1 MGAISEEIHE
11 AVATPHAAMQSASRV
26 GVGPLALAVPAGG
39 AAGMVLEMTAS
50 RLLAPYF
57 GSSLFIWADL
67 IGLVM
72 IFLTLGYTLGGRLA
86 DRAPR
91 PVLLYGLLAAA
102 GLAILAIPVLSSPV
116 LAAVAGLT
124 VGGTN
129 LGALIGV
136 IALFGLPSVLLGMI
150 APFAIRLRLRA
161 VGAAGRT
168 AGSLYALA
176 TLGSIVG
183 TFATVFGLLPYLG
196 IALTLTL
203 AGGGLLLVAALGAL
217 VAGRRPNPPTP
228 FPTKEGGADV
238 ATTLP
243 SLRRGGVGGEV
254 VTVAPNSD
262 LRPQTSELATIRTPQ
277 LWAVVGVGGAGVMA
291 LEMTAAQLL
300 RPYFGSSLFIWAN
313 LIGLVMIYLTLG
325 YWLGGRLADRA
336 PRPAVLYGLMSVA
349 GLATAIIPL
358 LAQPIL
364 TWSLEGFAQVSVGI
378 FYGSLAGVIGLFA
391 IPLVL
396 LGMISPFAIRLRTQ
410 HAAAAGQTAG
420 GVSSVSTLG
429 SIIGTFVPVFLL
441 LPNVGSG
448 RTLLLTAGA
457 VLLVAT
463 VGMLAGQVRGAR
475 LVGAGLLAVAAL
487 GLLPPPA
494 LIKPPPYGTMI
505 VDRESV
511 YNYIQVVAAPN
522 GDTHLVLNEGHAV
535 HSIYR
540 ADPAQPLTGGP
551 WDYWLVA
558 PYVNAN
564 MQPAK
569 VNNLLML
576 GSAAGTASQ
585 LFSRVYA
592 AKPVDNVEL
601 DPEIVKLGHQY
612 FHLPDGNVHNIVQDA
627 RVYLRTTGQ
636 KYTIVGIDAYR
647 QPYIPF
653 HLTTR
658 EFFQE
663 TQQHL
668 DPNGVVMINAGRT
681 SRDFRLVDAIAA
693 TMRSVYP
700 HVYIIDVANM
710 GNSMVIG
717 TMQADGLA
725 HFKANAAT
733 ATDPLLQQVFAASL
747 AQGNMRE
754 VRPAAET
761 GQPVFTDDRAPVE
774 EVIDQLIL
782 NYVTAQ

>member
-1 MGAISEEIHE
+1 MGAISEEVRE
-11 AVATPHAAMQSASRV
+11 AVPLSRAAAQVPSHV
-26 GVGPLALAVPAGG
+26 GAGPLALAVPAGG

-102 GLAILAIPVLSSPV
+102 GLAILAIPVLSGPV
-116 LAAVAGLT
+116 LSAVAGLT

-136 IALFGLPSVLLGMI
+136 VALFGLPSVLLGMI
-150 APFAIRLRLRA
+150 SPFAIRLRLRE

-176 TLGSIVG
+176 TVGSILG

-203 AGGGLLLVAALGAL
+203 AGGVLLLVAALGAL
-217 VAGRRPNPPTP
+217 LAGRPNPPTP
-228 FPTKEGGADV
+228 FLRKEGGAD
-238 ATTLP
+238 ADLP
-243 SLRRGGVGGEV
+243 SLRRGGAGGEV
-254 VTVAPNSD
+254 VTVSHN
-262 LRPQTSELATIRTPQ
+262 SELVAIRTPQ
-277 LWAVVGVGGAGVMA
+277 LLAVVGVGGAGVMA

-364 TWSLEGFAQVSVGI
+364 TWSLEGFAEVSVGI

-558 PYVNAN
+558 PYVNAD

-585 LFSRVYA
+585 LFSRVYN

-601 DPEIVKLGHQY
+601 DPEIVKLGRQY

-627 RVYLRTTGQ
+627 RVYLRTTDQ

-663 TQQHL
+663 TQAHL

-681 SRDFRLVDAIAA
+681 SRDFRLVDAIAT

-717 TMQADGLA
+717 TMQAEGLA

-761 GQPVFTDDRAPVE
+761 GEPVFTDDRAPVE

>member
-1 MGAISEEIHE
+1 MGAISEEVREGI
-11 AVATPHAAMQSASRV
+11 AVPRAVTQAQNRV
-26 GVGPLALAVPAGG
+26 GAGPLGLAVPAGG
-39 AAGMVLEMTAS
+39 AAGMVLEMSAS

-102 GLAILAIPVLSSPV
+102 GLAILAIPVLAGPV
-116 LAAVAGLT
+116 LSAVAGLT

-136 IALFGLPSVLLGMI
+136 MALFGLPSVFLGMI
-150 APFAIRLRLRA
+150 APFAIRLRLGE

-176 TLGSIVG
+176 TLGSILG

-196 IALTLTL
+196 ITLTL
-203 AGGGLLLVAALGAL
+203 ILAGGVLLAVAALGVL
-217 VAGRRPNPPTP
+217 VAGRPNPPTL
-228 FPTKEGGADV
+228 FPTKEGGADAANMLFSTKEEGADV
-238 ATTLP
+238 NLP
-243 SLRRGGVGGEV
+243 SLHRGEV
-254 VTVAPNSD
+254 V
-262 LRPQTSELATIRTPQ
+262 RTPQ
-277 LWAVVGVGGAGVMA
+277 LLAVVGVGGAGVMA

-336 PRPAVLYGLMSVA
+336 PRPAVLYTLMSVA

-420 GVSSVSTLG
+420 NVSSVSTLG
-429 SIIGTFVPVFLL
+429 SIVGTFVPVFLL

-475 LVGAGLLAVAAL
+475 VVGAGLLAVAAL

-511 YNYIQVVAAPN
+511 YNYIQVVAAGN

-540 ADPAQPLTGGP
+540 ADQTHPLTGGP

-558 PYVNAN
+558 PYVNAA

-585 LFSRVYA
+585 LFSRVYN

-601 DPEIVKLGHQY
+601 DPEIVKLGRQY

-627 RVYLRTTGQ
+627 RVYLRTTDQ

-663 TQQHL
+663 TQAHL

-681 SRDFRLVDAIAA
+681 SRDFRLVDAIAT

-717 TMQADGLA
+717 TLQADGLA

>member
-1 MGAISEEIHE
+1 MGAISEEVREGI
-11 AVATPHAAMQSASRV
+11 AAPRTVAQAASRV
-26 GVGPLALAVPAGG
+26 GAGPLALAVPAGG
-39 AAGMVLEMTAS
+39 AAGMVLEMSAS

-91 PVLLYGLLAAA
+91 PALLYGLLAAA
-102 GLAILAIPVLSSPV
+102 GLAILAIPMLAGPVLS
-116 LAAVAGLT
+116 AVAGMT

-136 IALFGLPSVLLGMI
+136 VALFGLPSVLLGMI
-150 APFAIRLRLRA
+150 APFAIRLRLGE

-176 TLGSIVG
+176 TVGSIAG

-196 IALTLTL
+196 IALTLAL
-203 AGGGLLLVAALGAL
+203 AGGVLLAVAALGAL
-217 VAGRRPNPPTP
+217 VAGRPNPPTP
-228 FPTKEGGADV
+228 FPTEEGGVDDGN
-238 ATTLP
+238 TLP
-243 SLRRGGVGGEV
+243 SLRRGGAGGEV
-254 VTVAPNSD
+254 VTN
-262 LRPQTSELATIRTPQ
+262 PQSATHKGNPTGFRNPQ
-277 LWAVVGVGGAGVMA
+277 LLAVVGVGGAGVMA

-336 PRPAVLYGLMSVA
+336 PRPAVLYALMSVA

-391 IPLVL
+391 VPLVL
-396 LGMISPFAIRLRTQ
+396 LGMISPFAIRLRTE

-420 GVSSVSTLG
+420 NVSSVSTLG
-429 SIIGTFVPVFLL
+429 SIVGTFVPVFLL
-441 LPNVGSG
+441 LPNIGSG

-475 LVGAGLLAVAAL
+475 VVGAGLLAVAAL

-558 PYVNAN
+558 PYVNAA

-585 LFSRVYA
+585 LFSRVYG

-601 DPEIVKLGHQY
+601 DPEIVKLGRQY
-612 FHLPDGNVHNIVQDA
+612 FHLPDGNVHNIIQDA
-627 RVYLRTTGQ
+627 RVYLRTTDQ

-663 TQQHL
+663 TQAHL

-681 SRDFRLVDAIAA
+681 SRDFRLVDAIAT

-725 HFKANAAT
+725 HFKANAAN

-747 AQGNMRE
+747 DHGNMRE

>member
-1 MGAISEEIHE
+1 MGAISEEVREGI
-11 AVATPHAAMQSASRV
+11 AVPRAVTQAQNRV
-26 GVGPLALAVPAGG
+26 GAGPLGLAVPAGG
-39 AAGMVLEMTAS
+39 AAGMVLEMSAS

-102 GLAILAIPVLSSPV
+102 GLAILAIPVLAGPV
-116 LAAVAGLT
+116 LSAVAGLT

-136 IALFGLPSVLLGMI
+136 MALFGLPSVFLGMI
-150 APFAIRLRLRA
+150 APFAIRLRLGE

-176 TLGSIVG
+176 TLGSILG

-196 IALTLTL
+196 ITLTL
-203 AGGGLLLVAALGAL
+203 ILAGGVLLAVAALGVL
-217 VAGRRPNPPTP
+217 VAGRPNPPTP
-228 FPTKEGGADV
+228 FPTKEGGADAANMLFSTKEEGADV
-238 ATTLP
+238 NLP
-243 SLRRGGVGGEV
+243 SLHRGEV
-254 VTVAPNSD
+254 V
-262 LRPQTSELATIRTPQ
+262 RTPQ
-277 LWAVVGVGGAGVMA
+277 LLAVVGVGGAGVMA

-336 PRPAVLYGLMSVA
+336 PRPAVLYTLMSVA

-420 GVSSVSTLG
+420 NVSSVSTLG
-429 SIIGTFVPVFLL
+429 SIVGTFVPVFLL

-475 LVGAGLLAVAAL
+475 VVGAGLLAVAAL

-511 YNYIQVVAAPN
+511 YNYIQVVAAGN

-540 ADPAQPLTGGP
+540 ADQTHPLTGGP

-558 PYVNAN
+558 PYVNAA

-585 LFSRVYA
+585 LFSRVYN

-601 DPEIVKLGHQY
+601 DPEIVKLGRQY

-627 RVYLRTTGQ
+627 RVYLRTTDQ

-663 TQQHL
+663 TQAHL

-681 SRDFRLVDAIAA
+681 SRDFRLVDAIAT

-717 TMQADGLA
+717 TLQADGLA

>member
-1 MGAISEEIHE
+1 MGAISEEVRE
-11 AVATPHAAMQSASRV
+11 AIPAARPTMQVQRRA
-26 GVGPLALAVPAGG
+26 GVGPLVVAVPVGG

-72 IFLTLGYTLGGRLA
+72 IFLTLGYSLGGWLA
-86 DRAPR
+86 DRTPR
-91 PVLLYGLLAAA
+91 PLVLYGLLAAA
-102 GLAILAIPVLSSPV
+102 GLAILAIPVLSGLV
-116 LAAVAGLT
+116 LSAVAGLT

-136 IALFGLPSVLLGMI
+136 VALFALPSTLLGMI
-150 APFAIRLRLRA
+150 SPFAIRLRLAEVR
-161 VGAAGRT
+161 AAGRT
-168 AGSLYALA
+168 AGSFYALS

-203 AGGGLLLVAALGAL
+203 AGGVLLVVATLGAL
-217 VAGRRPNPPTP
+217 ATGRTVPSPGVASNALAEKGVSAEAGAVTPTSALPPI
-228 FPTKEGGADV
+228 
-238 ATTLP
+238 
-243 SLRRGGVGGEV
+243 S
-254 VTVAPNSD
+254 
-262 LRPQTSELATIRTPQ
+262 TPQ
-277 LWAVVGVGGAGVMA
+277 LLVVVGVGGAGVMA
-291 LEMTAAQLL
+291 LEMTASQLL

-325 YWLGGRLADRA
+325 YWLGGRLADRV
-336 PRPAVLYGLMSVA
+336 PRPAVLYTLMSVA

-410 HAAAAGQTAG
+410 HADAAGQTAG
-420 GVSSVSTLG
+420 GVSAVSTLG
-429 SIIGTFVPVFLL
+429 SIVGTFVPVFVL

-463 VGMLAGQVRGAR
+463 VGMLTGQVRGAR

-487 GLLPPPA
+487 GLLPPAA
-494 LIKPPPYGTMI
+494 LIKPPPYGKL
-505 VDRESV
+505 VLDRESV
-511 YNYIQVVAAPN
+511 YNYIQVVRADN
-522 GDTHLVLNEGHAV
+522 GDMHLVLNEGHAV

-540 ADPAQPLTGGP
+540 VDQAHPLTGGP
-551 WDYWLVA
+551 WDYWLIA
-558 PYVNAN
+558 PYVNAD

-576 GSAAGTASQ
+576 GSAAGTAAQ
-585 LFSRVYA
+585 LFTRVYDG
-592 AKPVDNVEL
+592 KPVDNVEL
-601 DPEIVKLGHQY
+601 DPEIVKLGRQY
-612 FHLPDGNVHNIVQDA
+612 FHLPDGNVHNIIQDA
-627 RVYLRTTGQ
+627 RVYLRTTDQ
-636 KYTIVGIDAYR
+636 KYTIIGIDAYR

-653 HLTTR
+653 HLTTH

-663 TQQHL
+663 TQRRL

-681 SRDFRLVDAIAA
+681 SKDYRLVDAIAT

-717 TMQADGLA
+717 TMQADGLT
-725 HFKANAAT
+725 HFQANAAT
-733 ATDPLLQQVFAASL
+733 ATTPLLQQVFAASL
-747 AQGNMRE
+747 QQGRMRE

>member
-1 MGAISEEIHE
+1 MGAISEEVREGI
-11 AVATPHAAMQSASRV
+11 AAPHTVTQAQNRV
-26 GVGPLALAVPAGG
+26 GAGPLGLAVPAGG
-39 AAGMVLEMTAS
+39 AAGMVLEMSAS

-102 GLAILAIPVLSSPV
+102 GLAILAIPVLAGPV
-116 LAAVAGLT
+116 LSAVAGLT

-136 IALFGLPSVLLGMI
+136 MALFGLPSVFLGMI
-150 APFAIRLRLRA
+150 APFAIRLRLGE

-176 TLGSIVG
+176 TLGSILG

-196 IALTLTL
+196 ITLTL
-203 AGGGLLLVAALGAL
+203 ILAGGVLLAVAALGVL
-217 VAGRRPNPPTP
+217 VAGRPNPPTP
-228 FPTKEGGADV
+228 FPTKEGGADAANMLFSTKEEGADV
-238 ATTLP
+238 NLP
-243 SLRRGGVGGEV
+243 SLHRGEV
-254 VTVAPNSD
+254 V
-262 LRPQTSELATIRTPQ
+262 RTPQ
-277 LWAVVGVGGAGVMA
+277 LLAVVGVGGAGVMA

-336 PRPAVLYGLMSVA
+336 PRPAVLYTLMSVA

-420 GVSSVSTLG
+420 NVSSVSTLG
-429 SIIGTFVPVFLL
+429 SIVGTFVPVFLL

-475 LVGAGLLAVAAL
+475 VVGAGLLAVAAL

-511 YNYIQVVAAPN
+511 YNYIQVVAAGN

-540 ADPAQPLTGGP
+540 ADQTHPLTGGP

-558 PYVNAN
+558 PYVNAA

-585 LFSRVYA
+585 LFSRVYN

-601 DPEIVKLGHQY
+601 DPEIVKLGRQY

-627 RVYLRTTGQ
+627 RVYLRTTDQ

-663 TQQHL
+663 TQAHL

-681 SRDFRLVDAIAA
+681 SRDFRLVDAIAT

-717 TMQADGLA
+717 TLQADGLA